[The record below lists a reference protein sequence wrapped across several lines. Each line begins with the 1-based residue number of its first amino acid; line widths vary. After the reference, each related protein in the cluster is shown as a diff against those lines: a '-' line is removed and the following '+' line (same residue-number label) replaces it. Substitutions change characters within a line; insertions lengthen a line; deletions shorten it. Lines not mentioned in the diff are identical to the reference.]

1 MMALSCRS
9 ASDTSRMD
17 VVAEVDVA
25 VLAVVLVP
33 MATKAVVDAA
43 AGAFLLTH
51 VSLLP
56 SPSR

>member
-1 MMALSCRS
+1 
-9 ASDTSRMD
+9 MD
-17 VVAEVDVA
+17 VVAGVASA

-33 MATKAVVDAA
+33 AATKAVVDAA